1 MDALELSN
9 DPKILLWMKL
19 LSHLALSFNLFC
31 SCCYWGVY
39 LSHPSTRAILSIP
52 HNSVLWVPSY
62 PFYRWIWETKSSSFF
77 SKVTVGPE
85 CWCPSWPLSHYAMYS
100 LIWLCYTSPCLGG
113 HTRTRLQNEGAI
125 LLHGASV
132 HPVLSSFIQ
141 HVLTSNSKSAP
152 IIKAKRMKC
161 ALVSLLRSVK
171 HGESK

>member
-31 SCCYWGVY
+31 SYCYWGVY
-39 LSHPSTRAILSIP
+39 LSHSSTRAILSIP

-62 PFYRWIWETKSSSFF
+62 PFYRWIWETKSSRFF

-85 CWCPSWPLSHYAMYS
+85 CWCPSWPLSHGAMYS

-113 HTRTRLQNEGAI
+113 HTRTRLQNEGAM

-141 HVLTSNSKSAP
+141 HVWTSNSKSAP